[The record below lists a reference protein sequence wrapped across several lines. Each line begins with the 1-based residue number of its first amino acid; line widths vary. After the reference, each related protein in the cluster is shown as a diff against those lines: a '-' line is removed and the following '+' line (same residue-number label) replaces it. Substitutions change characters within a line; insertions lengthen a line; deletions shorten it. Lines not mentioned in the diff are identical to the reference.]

1 MVCFIDG
8 GTAAWDGKPLGTL
21 KQMAARPQIIKKK
34 HMLQMEENKMA
45 LKSSNKVE
53 TNRYELVIEID
64 GETFMKAVD
73 KVFKRESKKITLP
86 GFRKGKAPRRLI
98 EKEYGEGVFYE
109 DAIKDLYP
117 EAVVSASEEAGLSI
131 VRDQIDLDVEK
142 ADKEGLTLKVVI
154 TVEPETDIKDYKG
167 IEYTPVSLEITP
179 EDIDEEIKKVQKRNS
194 RIITV
199 EDRPAQND
207 DIVVID
213 FKGLLNGE
221 AFEGGTAENY
231 SLTLGSGAFIPG
243 FEDKVIGHS
252 TGEEFTID
260 VTFPE
265 DYQAEELKGK
275 DVQFEI
281 KIHEIKTHELP
292 EVDDEFV
299 KDVSEFDTVDDYKA
313 DLKAKLEE
321 TRQKEAEQSKE
332 NQIAEKLTDLLEAEV
347 PEAMYNNQL
356 DVIID
361 EFAMN
366 LRSQG
371 LDLNTYMQYTGLT
384 EDKLRETYHDRAE
397 GQVKLRLALRK
408 IAELEGMK
416 ASDEDV
422 ENKYAELA
430 EQYKVDVKRVKAAF
444 SPKDIAGDIESERA
458 MNFVKEN
465 AVEKAAE

>member
-1 MVCFIDG
+1 
-8 GTAAWDGKPLGTL
+8 
-21 KQMAARPQIIKKK
+21 
-34 HMLQMEENKMA
+34 MA

-53 TNRYELVIEID
+53 TNRYELVVEID

-73 KVFKRESKKITLP
+73 AVYKRQVKSINIP

-117 EAVVSASEEAGLSI
+117 AAIVAAADEAGLNMIKDKVDLDIEEAGK
-131 VRDQIDLDVEK
+131 D
-142 ADKEGLTLKVVI
+142 GLTFKAVI
-154 TVEPETDIKDYKG
+154 TVEPEVEIKDYKG
-167 IEYTPVSLEITP
+167 IEFTPMSPEVTD

-194 RIITV
+194 RLITV
-199 EDRPAQND
+199 EDRAAEND
-207 DIVVID
+207 DIAVID
-213 FKGLLNGE
+213 FKGILDGE

-231 SLTLGSGAFIPG
+231 SLTLGSGSFIPG
-243 FEDKVIGHS
+243 FEEQVVGHKA
-252 TGEEFTID
+252 GEEFTID

-275 DVQFEI
+275 AVQFEI
-281 KIHEIKTHELP
+281 KLHEVKTHELP

-299 KDVSEFDTVDDYKA
+299 KDVSEFDTVDEYKA
-313 DLKAKLEE
+313 DLRTKLEE
-321 TRQKEAEQSKE
+321 SKKTSAENDKE
-332 NQIAEKLTDLLEAEV
+332 NQIAEKLTELLEAEV
-347 PEAMYNNQL
+347 PEAMYENML
-356 DVIID
+356 DTLVD

-384 EDKLRETYHDRAE
+384 EERLRDTYRDRAE
-397 GQVKLRLALRK
+397 AQVKIRLALRK
-408 IAELEGMK
+408 IAELEGLK

-422 ENKYAELA
+422 EAKYNELA
-430 EQYKVDVKRVKAAF
+430 ETYKVDAARVKAAF
-444 SPKDIAGDIESERA
+444 GPRDIAGDIESERA

-465 AVEKAAE
+465 AVAKAAE